1 MKERLPRPVL
11 LIAEQANPEWVSV
24 PLVGWSL
31 ATAIARQTPAL
42 IVTHVRNRDAFLRAG
57 LLESTDFVSIDNES
71 VAAPLHRLSRL
82 LRGGDGKGWTAVTA
96 LESLSYYAF
105 ESQLWR
111 LLGERIRSGEFAL
124 VHRITPLSPTAPS
137 LLASR
142 CHKAGVPFVL
152 GPLNGG
158 LPWPPGF
165 TGRRIA
171 EREWLSY
178 VRSLYKLLPGY
189 RSTRKLAASI
199 IVASSSTKDQLG
211 SEYQSKTLFLPENGV
226 PEEAIVAPAY
236 RARELPLKVL
246 FVGRLV
252 PYKCPDLLI
261 QAAAPLLQDG
271 RLELTI
277 VGGGPLGESLRRDVN
292 DLRLSD
298 RVHFR
303 GWLGRAQVLEEMSC
317 SDVLALPSIREFGGG
332 VVLEAMARGLPSLV
346 ANYGGPAELVDRDT
360 GILVDF
366 EDETSLVA
374 NVRSSL
380 EILASNPSV
389 LATLSANCLNK
400 VKREHTWTAKAE
412 TILRHYATLLQEG
425 KMRGG

>member
-1 MKERLPRPVL
+1 MKERLLRPVL

-42 IVTHVRNRDAFLRAG
+42 IATHVRNREAFLRAG
-57 LLESTDFVSIDNES
+57 LVEQTDFVAIDNES
-71 VAAPLHRLSRL
+71 VAAPLHRFSQL
-82 LRGGDGKGWTAVTA
+82 LRGGEGKGWTAVTA

-111 LLGERIRSGEFAL
+111 LLGERIRGGEFAL

-137 LLASR
+137 LLAAR
-142 CHKAGVPFVL
+142 CHKAGVPFVI

-165 TGRRIA
+165 AGRRIA

-178 VRSLYKLLPGY
+178 VRSFYKLLPGY
-189 RSTRKLAASI
+189 RSTRELAASI
-199 IVASSSTKDQLG
+199 IVASRATKDQLG
-211 SEYQSKTLFLPENGV
+211 AAYQSKTIFLPENGV
-226 PEEAIVAPAY
+226 PDEAIVAPAY
-236 RARELPLKVL
+236 RPRTLPLKVL

-252 PYKCPDLLI
+252 PYKCPDLLVK
-261 QAAAPLLQDG
+261 AAAPLLRDG
-271 RLELTI
+271 RVELTI
-277 VGGGPLGESLRRDVN
+277 VGGGPLDESLRREVD

-303 GWLGRAQVLEEMSC
+303 GWLERTQVMAEMSC

-366 EDETSLVA
+366 DDEISLVA
-374 NVRSSL
+374 NIRASL
-380 EILASNPSV
+380 ETLAANPSV
-389 LATLSANCLNK
+389 LASLSANCLDK

-412 TILRHYATLLQEG
+412 TIVRHYATLSA
-425 KMRGG
+425 